1 MPTTP
6 SSLGPSPESSPEFLI
21 EPLPESLQVPFA
33 PGSVWLAGAGPGD
46 PGLLTLLALQGL
58 RQADVIVHDA
68 LVGERIMALA
78 SPTARLEFA
87 GKRGGRPSAHQDDIT
102 SRLIELAREGHRVLR
117 LKGGDPFVFGRGG
130 EEAQALAE
138 EGIPFRIVPGVTAGI
153 AGLAY
158 AGIPATHRSANQA
171 VILAT
176 GHSLGGGPDWRA
188 LAATGAPLI
197 LYMAWKALPEIA
209 AELMAG
215 GLPADT
221 PVGVVTKATTP
232 DQQTLVSSL
241 GACVADLAASGLE
254 PPAIIVVGEVVRLR
268 PQLDWLPRHG

>member
-1 MPTTP
+1 MPT
-6 SSLGPSPESSPEFLI
+6 
-21 EPLPESLQVPFA
+21 EPLPDSLLVPFA

-68 LVGERIMALA
+68 LVGERILDLA
-78 SPTARLEFA
+78 AKTARLEFA

-102 SRLIELAREGHRVLR
+102 SRLIELAKEGHRVLR

-138 EGIPFRIVPGVTAGI
+138 QGIPFRIVPGITAGI

-188 LAATGAPLI
+188 LAATKAPLI
-197 LYMAWKALPEIA
+197 LYMAWKGLPVIS

-221 PVGVVTKATTP
+221 PVGVVTQATTP
-232 DQQTLVSSL
+232 NQQTLVTNSGRLRRRSGGERA
-241 GACVADLAASGLE
+241 GAAGHHRDRRGGAAAPRAGLAAASW
-254 PPAIIVVGEVVRLR
+254 LR
-268 PQLDWLPRHG
+268 G

>member
-1 MPTTP
+1 MTT
-6 SSLGPSPESSPEFLI
+6 
-21 EPLPESLQVPFA
+21 EPLPDSLLVPFAAGPFA

-68 LVGERIMALA
+68 LVSERILGLA

-102 SRLIELAREGHRVLR
+102 NRLIELAREGHRVLR

-138 EGIPFRIVPGVTAGI
+138 QGIPFRIIPGITSGLAGP
-153 AGLAY
+153 AY
-158 AGIPATHRSANQA
+158 AGIPATHRTANQA
-171 VILAT
+171 VVLAT
-176 GHSLGGGPDWRA
+176 GHSCAGGPDWRA
-188 LAATGAPLI
+188 LAAAKVPLI
-197 LYMAWKALPEIA
+197 LYMAWKGLPEIS

-221 PVGVVTKATTP
+221 PVGVVTDATTER
-232 DQQTLVSSL
+232 QKVLVTAL
-241 GACVADLAASGLE
+241 GSCVDDLAKSGLE
-254 PPAIIVVGEVVRLR
+254 PPAIIVIGEVVRLR
-268 PQLDWLPRHG
+268 PVLEWLPMEVVHV

>member
-1 MPTTP
+1 MTT
-6 SSLGPSPESSPEFLI
+6 
-21 EPLPESLQVPFA
+21 EPLPDSLPIPLDHAPFS

-68 LVGERIMALA
+68 LVGERILALA
-78 SPTARLEFA
+78 APTARLEFA
-87 GKRGGRPSAHQDDIT
+87 GKRGGQPSAHQDDIT
-102 SRLIELAREGHRVLR
+102 SRLIELAQEGHRVLR

-138 EGIPFRIVPGVTAGI
+138 QGIPFRIVPGI
-153 AGLAY
+153 SAGLAGPAY
-158 AGIPATHRSANQA
+158 AGIPATHRTANQA

-176 GHSLGGGPDWRA
+176 GHSCAGGPNWKA

-197 LYMAWKALPEIA
+197 LYMAWKGMPGIA
-209 AELMAG
+209 AALMEG

-221 PVGVVTKATTP
+221 PVGIVTEATTER
-232 DQQTLVSSL
+232 QRVLVTSL
-241 GACVADLAASGLE
+241 GTCVKDMADSGLE

-268 PQLDWLPRHG
+268 PVLEWLPKELPHD

>member
-1 MPTTP
+1 MTT
-6 SSLGPSPESSPEFLI
+6 
-21 EPLPESLQVPFA
+21 EPLPDSLLVPFAAGPFA

-68 LVGERIMALA
+68 LVSERILGLA

-102 SRLIELAREGHRVLR
+102 NRLIELAREGHRVLR

-138 EGIPFRIVPGVTAGI
+138 QGIPFRIIPGITSGLAGP
-153 AGLAY
+153 AY
-158 AGIPATHRSANQA
+158 AGIPATHRTANQA
-171 VILAT
+171 VVLAT
-176 GHSLGGGPDWRA
+176 GHSCAGGPDWRA
-188 LAATGAPLI
+188 LAAAKVPLI
-197 LYMAWKALPEIA
+197 LYMAWKGLPEIS

-221 PVGVVTKATTP
+221 PVGVVTDATTER
-232 DQQTLVSSL
+232 QKVLVTAL
-241 GACVADLAASGLE
+241 GTCVDDLAKSGLE
-254 PPAIIVVGEVVRLR
+254 PPAIIVIGEVVRLR
-268 PQLDWLPRHG
+268 PVLEWLPTEVVDV

>member
-1 MPTTP
+1 M
-6 SSLGPSPESSPEFLI
+6 
-21 EPLPESLQVPFA
+21 
-33 PGSVWLAGAGPGD
+33 WLAGAGPGD

-58 RQADVIVHDA
+58 RQAEVIVHDA
-68 LVGERIMALA
+68 LVGERILALA
-78 SPTARLEFA
+78 GPAARLEFA
-87 GKRGGRPSAHQDDIT
+87 GKRGGRPSAHQEDIT
-102 SRLIELAREGHRVLR
+102 SRLIALAQAGHRVLR

-130 EEAQALAE
+130 EEAQALSAA
-138 EGIPFRIVPGVTAGI
+138 GIPFRVIPGITAGL
-153 AGLAY
+153 AGPAY

-176 GHSLGGGPDWRA
+176 GHSCAGGPDWRA

-209 AELMAG
+209 AALREG

-221 PVGVVTKATTP
+221 PVGVVTEATTSR
-232 DQQTLVSSL
+232 QRVLVTAL
-241 GACVADLAASGLE
+241 GTCVEDLARSGLE

-268 PQLDWLPRHG
+268 PALDWLPEAPRG

>member
-1 MPTTP
+1 MP
-6 SSLGPSPESSPEFLI
+6 I
-21 EPLPESLQVPFA
+21 EPPVELLPDSLLVPFA

-68 LVGERIMALA
+68 LVGEQILALA
-78 SPTARLEFA
+78 SKTARLEFA
-87 GKRGGRPSAHQDDIT
+87 GKRGGRPSAQQDDIT

-138 EGIPFRIVPGVTAGI
+138 QKIPFRIVPGITAGI
-153 AGLAY
+153 AGPAY
-158 AGIPATHRSANQA
+158 AGIPATHRTANQA

-176 GHSLGGGPDWRA
+176 GYSLGGGPDWGA

-197 LYMAWKALPEIA
+197 LYMAWKALPDISTA
-209 AELMAG
+209 LMAG
-215 GLPADT
+215 GLPPDT
-221 PVGVVTKATTP
+221 PVGVVTEATTP
-232 DQQTLVSSL
+232 KQRTLITSL
-241 GACVADLAASGLE
+241 GTCVADLATSGLE
-254 PPAIIVVGEVVRLR
+254 PPAIIVVGEVVRLH
-268 PQLDWLPRHG
+268 PMLDWMPHHG

>member
-1 MPTTP
+1 M
-6 SSLGPSPESSPEFLI
+6 SQ
-21 EPLPESLQVPFA
+21 EPLPDSLSIPLIPVPFA

-68 LVGERIMALA
+68 LVSERILGLA
-78 SPTARLEFA
+78 GPTARLEFA

-102 SRLIELAREGHRVLR
+102 NRLIELAREGHRVLR

-138 EGIPFRIVPGVTAGI
+138 QGIPFRIIPGITSGLAGP
-153 AGLAY
+153 AY
-158 AGIPATHRSANQA
+158 AGIPATHRTANQA

-176 GHSLGGGPDWRA
+176 GHSCAGGPDWRA
-188 LAATGAPLI
+188 LAAAKVPLI
-197 LYMAWKALPEIA
+197 LYMAWKGLPEIS

-221 PVGVVTKATTP
+221 PVGVITDATTER
-232 DQQTLVSSL
+232 QKVLVTAL
-241 GACVADLAASGLE
+241 GTCVDDLAKSGLE
-254 PPAIIVVGEVVRLR
+254 PPAIIVIGEVVRLR
-268 PQLDWLPRHG
+268 PVLEWLPMEPMHG

>member
-1 MPTTP
+1 MSFE
-6 SSLGPSPESSPEFLI
+6 SSIPESVL
-21 EPLPESLQVPFA
+21 VPFA
-33 PGSVWLAGAGPGD
+33 PGSVWLAGSGPGD

-78 SPTARLEFA
+78 GPSARLEFA

-102 SRLIELAREGHRVLR
+102 SRLIELAKEGHRVLR

-130 EEAQALAE
+130 EEAQALAA
-138 EGIPFRIVPGVTAGI
+138 EGIPFRIVPGITSGI
-153 AGLAY
+153 AGPAY
-158 AGIPATHRSANQA
+158 AGIPATHRDTNQA

-188 LAATGAPLI
+188 LAATKVPLI
-197 LYMAWKALPEIA
+197 LYMGWKALPTIV

-215 GLPADT
+215 GLSADT
-221 PVGVVTKATTP
+221 PVGVVTEATTAN
-232 DQQTLVSSL
+232 QKSLVTSL
-241 GACVADLAASGLE
+241 GTCVADLAASGLE
-254 PPAIIVVGEVVRLR
+254 PPAIIVIGDMVRLR
-268 PQLDWLPRHG
+268 PALDWLPAQAALRNAGGTNG

>member
-1 MPTTP
+1 MTAE
-6 SSLGPSPESSPEFLI
+6 PSPDSLSL
-21 EPLPESLQVPFA
+21 PLELADFQ

-78 SPTARLEFA
+78 APSARLEFA

-102 SRLIELAREGHRVLR
+102 NRLIELAREGHRVLR

-138 EGIPFRIVPGVTAGI
+138 QGIPFRIIPGITAGI
-153 AGLAY
+153 AGPAY
-158 AGIPATHRSANQA
+158 AGIPATHRTANQA

-176 GHSLGGGPDWRA
+176 GHSCAGGPDWKA

-197 LYMAWKALPEIA
+197 LYMAWKGLPGIA
-209 AELMAG
+209 AALMEG

-221 PVGVVTKATTP
+221 PVGVVTDATTER
-232 DQQTLVSSL
+232 QRVLVTSL
-241 GACVADLAASGLE
+241 GTCVADLEASGLE
-254 PPAIIVVGEVVRLR
+254 PPAIIVIGEVVRLR
-268 PQLDWLPRHG
+268 PVLEWLPKEAIHG

>member
-1 MPTTP
+1 MTAE
-6 SSLGPSPESSPEFLI
+6 PSPDSLSL
-21 EPLPESLQVPFA
+21 PLELADFQ

-78 SPTARLEFA
+78 SPSARLEFA

-102 SRLIELAREGHRVLR
+102 NRLIELAQEGHRVLR

-138 EGIPFRIVPGVTAGI
+138 QGIPFRIIPGITAGI
-153 AGLAY
+153 AGPAY
-158 AGIPATHRSANQA
+158 AGIPATHRTANQA

-176 GHSLGGGPDWRA
+176 GHSCAGGPDWKA
-188 LAATGAPLI
+188 LAATGVPLI
-197 LYMAWKALPEIA
+197 LYMAWKGLPGIA
-209 AELMAG
+209 AALMEG
-215 GLPADT
+215 GLSADT
-221 PVGVVTKATTP
+221 PVGVVTDATTER
-232 DQQTLVSSL
+232 QRVLVTAL
-241 GACVADLAASGLE
+241 GTCVADLKASGLV
-254 PPAIIVVGEVVRLR
+254 PPAIIVIGEVVRLR
-268 PQLDWLPRHG
+268 PVLDWLPREAVHG

>member
-1 MPTTP
+1 MT
-6 SSLGPSPESSPEFLI
+6 I
-21 EPLPESLQVPFA
+21 EPLPDSLLVPFA
-33 PGSVWLAGAGPGD
+33 AGSVWLAGAGPGD

-68 LVGERIMALA
+68 LVSERILGLA

-138 EGIPFRIVPGVTAGI
+138 QGIPFRIIPGITSGLAGP
-153 AGLAY
+153 AY
-158 AGIPATHRSANQA
+158 AGIPATHRTANQA
-171 VILAT
+171 VVLAT
-176 GHSLGGGPDWRA
+176 GHSCAGGPDWRA
-188 LAATGAPLI
+188 LAAAKVPLI
-197 LYMAWKALPEIA
+197 LYMAWKGLPEIS

-221 PVGVVTKATTP
+221 PVGVVTDATTER
-232 DQQTLVSSL
+232 QKVLVTAL
-241 GACVADLAASGLE
+241 GTCVDDLAKSGLE
-254 PPAIIVVGEVVRLR
+254 PPAIIVIGEVVRLR
-268 PQLDWLPRHG
+268 PVLEWLPTEVVDV